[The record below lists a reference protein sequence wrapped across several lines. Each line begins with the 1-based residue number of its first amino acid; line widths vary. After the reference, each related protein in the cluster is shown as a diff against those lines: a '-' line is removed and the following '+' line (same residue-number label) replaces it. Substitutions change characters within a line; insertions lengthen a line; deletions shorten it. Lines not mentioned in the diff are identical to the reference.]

1 MDFFGLFDRKPKSG
15 KIAKNRLQLV
25 LYQDRMHTSPKM
37 LEMLKADI
45 IKVLAKY
52 VDIDQEEL
60 DISLSKDPQG
70 DEGNIPALVANIPIK
85 GWKREAKG

>member
-1 MDFFGLFDRKPKSG
+1 MDFFGLFDRKQKSG
-15 KIAKNRLQLV
+15 KVAKNRLQLV

-37 LEMLKADI
+37 LEMLKSDI
-45 IKVLAKY
+45 IQVLAKY

-60 DISLSKDPQG
+60 EISLSKDSQS
-70 DEGNIPALVANIPIK
+70 DEGSIPALVANIPIK